1 MYIILAKDGIQQLS
15 ELLKEDVKIKIP
27 VNLSAGDTSI
37 VTAKTLQGLTP
48 IKAKALEDLNISDD
62 IVVENVIDDN
72 LVKKFSESV
81 FTNPIIIHIDL
92 DMELLWIHSK
102 EFILLEKDC
111 IIRL

>member
-15 ELLKEDVKIKIP
+15 ELLLKEDVKIKIP

-37 VTAKTLQGLTP
+37 VTAKTLQGLIP

-72 LVKKFSESV
+72 LVDD
-81 FTNPIIIHIDL
+81 FTGS
-92 DMELLWIHSK
+92 SK
-102 EFILLEKDC
+102 VQRYILLKK
-111 IIRL
+111 R